1 MTLITAIPPTT
12 APALRR
18 NTLHAVVRMRR
29 FFKHWAAVTTAY
41 HERQIALCALHR
53 LEGLDQ
59 ARIYRSP
66 IDTAVEKAAEIYKRR
81 QLKHS

>member
-1 MTLITAIPPTT
+1 MIAAIPSTT

-18 NTLHAVVRMRR
+18 STLHAVVRVRR
-29 FFKHWAAVTTAY
+29 VFKHWVAMTTAY

-53 LEGLDQ
+53 LEGLDK

-66 IDTAVEKAAEIYKRR
+66 IDNAVEKAAEIYRRR
-81 QLKHS
+81 QLRHS

>member
-1 MTLITAIPPTT
+1 MITASPSTT

-18 NTLHAVVRMRR
+18 STLHAVVRLRR

-41 HERQIALCALHR
+41 QERQIALCALHR

-66 IDTAVEKAAEIYKRR
+66 IDKAVEKATEIYRRR
-81 QLKHS
+81 QLTHS

>member
-1 MTLITAIPPTT
+1 MTTTVPSTT
-12 APALRR
+12 APGLRR

-66 IDTAVEKAAEIYKRR
+66 IDNAVDKATEIYKRR
-81 QLKHS
+81 QPRLS

>member
-1 MTLITAIPPTT
+1 MITASPSTT

-18 NTLHAVVRMRR
+18 STLHAVVRLRR

-41 HERQIALCALHR
+41 QERQIALCALHR

-66 IDTAVEKAAEIYKRR
+66 IDNAVEKATEIYRRR
-81 QLKHS
+81 QLRHS

>member
-1 MTLITAIPPTT
+1 MITASPSTT
-12 APALRR
+12 PALRR
-18 NTLHAVVRMRR
+18 STLHAVVRLRR

-41 HERQIALCALHR
+41 QERQIALCALHR

-66 IDTAVEKAAEIYKRR
+66 IDNAVEKATEIYRRR
-81 QLKHS
+81 QLTHS

>member
-1 MTLITAIPPTT
+1 MTTTVPSTT
-12 APALRR
+12 APGLRR

-53 LEGLDQ
+53 LEGLDH

-66 IDTAVEKAAEIYKRR
+66 IDNAVDKATEIYKRR
-81 QLKHS
+81 QLRLS

>member
-1 MTLITAIPPTT
+1 MTTTVPSTT
-12 APALRR
+12 APGLRR

-66 IDTAVEKAAEIYKRR
+66 IDNAVDKATEIYKRR
-81 QLKHS
+81 QLRLS

>member
-1 MTLITAIPPTT
+1 MITTDRLTAAPT
-12 APALRR
+12 LRR
-18 NTLHAVVRMRR
+18 NTLHAMVRVRR

-66 IDTAVEKAAEIYKRR
+66 IDSAVEKATEIYKRR
-81 QLKHS
+81 QPRQS

>member
-1 MTLITAIPPTT
+1 MTTTVLSTT
-12 APALRR
+12 APGLRR

-53 LEGLDQ
+53 IEGLDQ

-66 IDTAVEKAAEIYKRR
+66 IDNAVDKATEIYKRR
-81 QLKHS
+81 QLRLS

>member
-1 MTLITAIPPTT
+1 
-12 APALRR
+12 
-18 NTLHAVVRMRR
+18 MRR

-41 HERQIALCALHR
+41 QERQIALCALHR

-66 IDTAVEKAAEIYKRR
+66 IDNAVEKATEIYRRR
-81 QLKHS
+81 QLTHS